1 MFEKKKKNPLKMT
14 KKKKKKWE
22 DLIASAVTSY
32 TRLLPVLFLVA
43 DSLMV
48 GPAATARQKRQ
59 EREREKG
66 GDHRLVLKEASL
78 GSSLPK
84 ESEN

>member
-1 MFEKKKKNPLKMT
+1 MFEKKKNNPLKMT

-48 GPAATARQKRQ
+48 RPAARQKRQ
-59 EREREKG
+59 ERREAII
-66 GDHRLVLKEASL
+66 DCVQRSISL